1 MELITLQGR
10 RIGGRQHFDFTPEM
24 QERVFDTIDQKG
36 TELGHWVSLDTAF
49 EDLRR
54 FGYTWSFVF
63 SMLSSLKYFGMLEQ
77 HSFFRL
83 WCYRRPSDDHL
94 PWTTER
100 HLPYVLAAWKLFGDE
115 WTQVTPVQ
123 VAQHFSTSG
132 GKQMLTET
140 CNMGVI
146 ERADQRDLKKNNV
159 FTRYYRRGPDTMI
172 VYPSRIPVNGRIVH
186 IPDELKRHA
195 S

>member
-49 EDLRR
+49 
-54 FGYTWSFVF
+54 
-63 SMLSSLKYFGMLEQ
+63 EQ

-140 CNMGVI
+140 CTMGVI

-195 S
+195 C